1 MLPVIRNGVTGI
13 LGLDPAVIEAARGVG
28 MTEWQRLRR
37 VELPLAAP
45 MLMAGV
51 RTAAVW
57 VIGAA
62 TLSTPVG
69 QTSLGNY
76 IFSGLQVQNWVA
88 VLFGCVA
95 AAILALIV
103 DQLLGLIETGVARR
117 SRARVAIG
125 VLALAAGIAAAVP
138 HDDDASSYVI
148 GAKNFSEQYI
158 LSALFV
164 DRIAV
169 EGGSA
174 SRRTGLGSAIVFEA
188 LAAGDIDA
196 YVDYSGT
203 IWANFMG
210 RTDIPPRDRLL
221 REMSEWL
228 GREHGI
234 VMLGPLGFENA
245 YALAMRRDR
254 AAELGVRTIADLAA
268 RSNRLTIGADFEF
281 FARPE
286 WPALR
291 DGYGLEF
298 TRRREFQSTFMYQ
311 AVATGEVDVITAFSS
326 DGRIAVNDLV
336 VLDDPRGTI
345 LPYDAIVLIAA
356 EHAND
361 ALLRRALAPLVGAI
375 PVEVMREANYRV
387 DRRDDPEPPVAA
399 ARWLALRV
407 LER

>member
-1 MLPVIRNGVTGI
+1 
-13 LGLDPAVIEAARGVG
+13 
-28 MTEWQRLRR
+28 
-37 VELPLAAP
+37 
-45 MLMAGV
+45 
-51 RTAAVW
+51 
-57 VIGAA
+57 
-62 TLSTPVG
+62 
-69 QTSLGNY
+69 
-76 IFSGLQVQNWVA
+76 
-88 VLFGCVA
+88 VA

-103 DQLLGLIETGVARR
+103 DQLLGLIETGVAQR
-117 SRARVAIG
+117 SRARIAIG
-125 VLALAAGIAAAVP
+125 AIALAAGIAAAVP
-138 HDDDASSYVI
+138 HDDDSSYVI
-148 GAKNFSEQYI
+148 GAKSFSEQYI

-164 DRIAV
+164 DRIAA

-188 LAAGDIDA
+188 LAAGDIAA

-203 IWANFMG
+203 IWANVMG
-210 RTDIPPRDRLL
+210 RTDIPPRERLL

-234 VMLGPLGFENA
+234 VMLGALGFENA

-291 DGYGLEF
+291 DGYGLDF
-298 TRRREFQSTFMYQ
+298 ARRREFQSTFMYQ
-311 AVATGEVDVITAFSS
+311 AVATREVDVITAFSS
-326 DGRIAVNDLV
+326 DGRITANDLV

-356 EHAND
+356 EHADD

-387 DRRDDPEPPVAA
+387 DRGSDPEPPVAA
-399 ARWLALRV
+399 ARWLATQV
-407 LER
+407 LPAPR